1 MATEAQI
8 SANQLNSQLSTGP
21 KTESGKAASACNN
34 FRHGLVSGAAFK
46 VLPTEDQSQF
56 DQLLT
61 ALREEHA
68 PANTTEAI
76 LIEGMAQAHWLTQR
90 AVALE
95 ASCYERTGRSVP
107 VVRVSEFDPQT
118 GQVIDEKQ
126 LSLYLRNQNT
136 HRRAFHKSLNDLL
149 KLRAEKRKEQIGFER
164 QQEHTRK
171 QEKHNMKKERH
182 QWDIFLAQAKFDH
195 QTLRTLNRDID
206 ESAQYIA
213 YELQNPDQTEP
224 RA

>member
-76 LIEGMAQAHWLTQR
+76 LIEGMAQAHWLSQR

-95 ASCYERTGRSVP
+95 ASC
-107 VVRVSEFDPQT
+107 FDPQT
-118 GQVIDEKQ
+118 GQVANEKQ
-126 LSLYLRNQNT
+126 LALYLRYQNT

-149 KLRAEKRKEQIGFER
+149 KLRGEKRKEQIGFER

-195 QTLRTLNRDID
+195 QTLRTLNRDIT
-206 ESAQYIA
+206 ESAKYIA
-213 YELQNPDQTEP
+213 YELQNP
-224 RA
+224 

>member
-76 LIEGMAQAHWLTQR
+76 LIEGMAQAHWLSQR

-95 ASCYERTGRSVP
+95 ASC
-107 VVRVSEFDPQT
+107 FDPQT
-118 GQVIDEKQ
+118 GQVANERQ
-126 LSLYLRNQNT
+126 LALYLRYRNT

-206 ESAQYIA
+206 ESAKYIA
-213 YELQNPDQTEP
+213 YELQNPLTEP
-224 RA
+224 